1 MLSSASGDAG
11 SFHVAANPQLAGNSR
26 PGSNGETRTLV
37 PGFTALNSQTIQ
49 WDSWHLSDGT
59 ASGPSVY
66 LYDGSN
72 IMEEID
78 PSGNGLARYTQGGLI
93 DEPFSVRRA
102 GTTSY
107 YQTDGLGSITSL
119 SNSTG
124 ALVNTYSYDSYGEL
138 IGSSGAI
145 TNPFQYTARELDQ
158 ETGTYFYRARYY
170 DQAAGR
176 FLSEDPT
183 GFSAGPNFY
192 SYTKNNP
199 VNAIVPTGL
208 RTQLCCRPVNDWRA
222 KMAGASHCFLA
233 ISGNPNIGGGATTI
247 VSLLHNPPT
256 LNGTADVNAY
266 SNGSSSCVDVPSC
279 SKCNERTIVNN
290 ASNPGSSGPNN
301 YFALGPNSNT
311 CARFQLLA
319 GGCTPPSQAP
329 AFWAP
334 GYNDPIAVPRP
345 PLGRR

>member
-138 IGSSGAI
+138 IGSVGRSQTRSSI
-145 TNPFQYTARELDQ
+145 RPENLIRKLEPTSIARVTTTRPLGDSFRK
-158 ETGTYFYRARYY
+158 TPLGSALARTSI
-170 DQAAGR
+170 R
-176 FLSEDPT
+176 IP
-183 GFSAGPNFY
+183 
-192 SYTKNNP
+192 
-199 VNAIVPTGL
+199 
-208 RTQLCCRPVNDWRA
+208 
-222 KMAGASHCFLA
+222 
-233 ISGNPNIGGGATTI
+233 
-247 VSLLHNPPT
+247 
-256 LNGTADVNAY
+256 
-266 SNGSSSCVDVPSC
+266 
-279 SKCNERTIVNN
+279 RTI
-290 ASNPGSSGPNN
+290 
-301 YFALGPNSNT
+301 
-311 CARFQLLA
+311 Q
-319 GGCTPPSQAP
+319 
-329 AFWAP
+329 
-334 GYNDPIAVPRP
+334 
-345 PLGRR
+345 